1 MKKLTFVFLLFLS
14 HLIYGQP
21 EQKQISIDHLLSLHQ
36 HYLNLW
42 FTTQGL
48 PLEIKTITLTNSTL
62 NLNIDYNEKISEE
75 TLPYFEDLIIEKLQI
90 SYPFLN
96 QNNEP
101 LNLNSIFIPIK
112 QDIESETPLI
122 N

>member
-62 NLNIDYNEKISEE
+62 NLNIDYNSKISEE

-96 QNNEP
+96 QNNQP

-112 QDIESETPLI
+112 QDVESETPLI